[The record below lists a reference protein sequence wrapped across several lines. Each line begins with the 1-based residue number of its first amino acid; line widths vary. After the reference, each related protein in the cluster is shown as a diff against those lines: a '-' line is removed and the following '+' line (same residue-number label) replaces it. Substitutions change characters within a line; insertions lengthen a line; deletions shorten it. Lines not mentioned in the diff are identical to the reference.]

1 MSSKAADIAAL
12 VAGRVAGI
20 TVANGY
26 NTNIGARV
34 FRGRMS
40 LNVKD
45 LPCVVMVEGED
56 VVEESKGTK
65 IRVTQRY
72 ILEGHSACD
81 PLQPNDTAH
90 LILKDLK
97 RAIFG
102 GDLSFGGALR
112 PNDLTYAGRSI
123 AAREDGTSI
132 CAASIE
138 IDITYV
144 EELSDP

>member
-1 MSSKAADIAAL
+1 MSSKASDIAAL
-12 VAGRVAGI
+12 VAARAAEI
-20 TVANGY
+20 TIANGY
-26 NTNIGARV
+26 NTDIGDRV

-45 LPCVVMVEGED
+45 LPCVVMVED
-56 VVEESKGTK
+56 SDLVEETKGTK

-72 ILEGHSACD
+72 ILEGHANCD
-81 PLQPNDTAH
+81 PLNPNDTAH

-97 RAIFG
+97 RAIFA

-112 PNDLTYAGRSI
+112 PNDLAYAGRSI

-138 IDITYV
+138 IDISYV
-144 EELSDP
+144 EDLSDP